1 MSTENKVNERQIESF
16 IQNVSTVADLN
27 LSEERQKAQ
36 IKGAVRLINDANAL
50 SLYVS
55 SRDFIHVSPI
65 TVYRW

>member
-1 MSTENKVNERQIESF
+1 MSTENKVNEGQIQDF
-16 IQNVSTVADLN
+16 IQNVSTVANLN

-36 IKGAVRLINDANAL
+36 VKGAVRLINDANAL

-55 SRDFIHVSPI
+55 SRDFIHISPI